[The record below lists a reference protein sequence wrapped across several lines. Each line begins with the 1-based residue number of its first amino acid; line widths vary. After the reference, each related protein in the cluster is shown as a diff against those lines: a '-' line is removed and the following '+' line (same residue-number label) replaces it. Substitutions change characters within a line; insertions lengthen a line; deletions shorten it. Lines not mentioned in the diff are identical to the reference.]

1 MQHPPREEIDTP
13 HTGRLDKQGKPTI
26 MDVQQDNPNELAM
39 RSAEEELRRRR
50 ERGRQSQARFRKRQA
65 QSARETQAENE
76 RFRAAIAD
84 IVNVAGGGG
93 GSDRPG
99 PNLLNAIRAAADVAG
114 VDASALEEGNVVAV
128 VNRGAAVH
136 TLPMTR
142 GSDSF
147 TTNTPPRVS
156 ENRSASPGNRPRGGP
171 WRSSSAST
179 SQSSGRLSPR
189 LDYGIWV
196 DSRRATKVFTPPH
209 EIVPFLGPGRWTFA
223 GQLYWA
229 CADYM
234 ISLCRLVTSPHT
246 PTPWFGDPS
255 RCPKPREAEDR
266 VWDLLQHSPPLRSVG
281 LAQALAESQRAYRDK
296 GWIPGDSP
304 VAPCGGEGEDIGTLL
319 RKEVEADYAARGH
332 DLSAWMTISQ
342 LEGHMRRQLGAAA
355 FERLERATVAIAVTN
370 SPTVKAVDNGEVVA
384 VHDEEVRAITRVLI
398 RNLAESY
405 TCFGDG
411 PRWKAD
417 SISIL
422 FTEKMAM

>member
-1 MQHPPREEIDTP
+1 
-13 HTGRLDKQGKPTI
+13 
-26 MDVQQDNPNELAM
+26 MDVQQDTLN
-39 RSAEEELRRRR
+39 RSAEEELKRRR

-65 QSARETQAENE
+65 QAARETQAENE
-76 RFRAAIAD
+76 RLRAAIAD
-84 IVNVAGGGG
+84 IVNAAGG
-93 GSDRPG
+93 DRPG
-99 PNLLNAIRAAADVAG
+99 PNLVNAIRAAADVAG
-114 VDASALEEGNVVAV
+114 VDTSALGKEDEVAV
-128 VNRGAAVH
+128 VKRGPAVH
-136 TLPMTR
+136 ALPMTR
-142 GSDSF
+142 DGDGLTP
-147 TTNTPPRVS
+147 TTPGES
-156 ENRSASPGNRPRGGP
+156 GNRSASRGNRPHGGT
-171 WRSSSAST
+171 WRSISSST

-196 DSRRATKVFTPPH
+196 DSRRATKVSTPPH

-255 RCPKPREAEDR
+255 RCPSPREAEDR
-266 VWDLLQHSPPLRSVG
+266 VWDLLQHSPPIHNVR
-281 LAQALAESQRAYRDK
+281 LAQALAEAQRAYRDI

-304 VAPCGGEGEDIGTLL
+304 VVPCDGEGEDIETLL
-319 RKEVEADYAARGH
+319 RKEIEADYAARGH

-355 FERLERATVAIAVTN
+355 FEKLERATVAVAVAN
-370 SPTVKAVDNGEVVA
+370 SPTVKVAENGEIVA
-384 VHDEEVRAITRVLI
+384 VHDEEVRTITRVLI

-411 PRWKAD
+411 PRWQAD
-417 SISIL
+417 RISML
-422 FTEKMAM
+422 FTEKMTI

>member
-1 MQHPPREEIDTP
+1 
-13 HTGRLDKQGKPTI
+13 
-26 MDVQQDNPNELAM
+26 MDVQQDNLN
-39 RSAEEELRRRR
+39 RSAEDELRHRR

-65 QSARETQAENE
+65 QAARETQAENE
-76 RFRAAIAD
+76 RLRAAIAD
-84 IVNVAGGGG
+84 IVNAAGGDRL
-93 GSDRPG
+93 GSD
-99 PNLLNAIRAAADVAG
+99 LLNAIRAAADVAG
-114 VDASALEEGNVVAV
+114 VNTSALEKEDEVAV
-128 VNRGAAVH
+128 VKRGAVVH
-136 TLPMTR
+136 ALPMTR
-142 GSDSF
+142 GSDGS
-147 TTNTPPRVS
+147 TPTPPRGT
-156 ENRSASPGNRPRGGP
+156 ENKPASRGYLPHGGTRRSK
-171 WRSSSAST
+171 SSST

-196 DSRRATKVFTPPH
+196 DSGRATKVSVPPH

-234 ISLCRLVTSPHT
+234 ISLCRIVTSPHM

-255 RCPKPREAEDR
+255 RCPSPREAEDR
-266 VWDLLQHSPPLRSVG
+266 VWDLLQHSPPIHSVR
-281 LAQALAESQRAYRDK
+281 LAQALAEAQRAYRDT

-304 VAPCGGEGEDIGTLL
+304 VVPCGEEGEDIGTLL
-319 RKEVEADYAARGH
+319 RKEIEADYAARGH

-355 FERLERATVAIAVTN
+355 FEKLERATVAVAVAN
-370 SPTVKAVDNGEVVA
+370 SPAVRVADNGEIVA
-384 VHDEEVRAITRVLI
+384 VHDEDVRTITRVLI

-417 SISIL
+417 RVSML
-422 FTEKMAM
+422 FTEKMTM

>member
-1 MQHPPREEIDTP
+1 MDV
-13 HTGRLDKQGKPTI
+13 L
-26 MDVQQDNPNELAM
+26 DVQQDNPN

-65 QSARETQAENE
+65 QAAREAQAENE
-76 RFRAAIAD
+76 RLRAAIAD
-84 IVNVAGGGG
+84 IVNVAGGG
-93 GSDRPG
+93 DRLG

-114 VDASALEEGNVVAV
+114 VNTSALEKEDEVVAV
-128 VNRGAAVH
+128 VKRGAVVQA
-136 TLPMTR
+136 LPMTTR
-142 GSDSF
+142 GSDGL
-147 TTNTPPRVS
+147 TPTPSRGAG
-156 ENRSASPGNRPRGGP
+156 NRSASRGYLPHGGT
-171 WRSSSAST
+171 WRSRSSST

-196 DSRRATKVFTPPH
+196 DSRRATKVSIPPH

-246 PTPWFGDPS
+246 PTPWFGDLS
-255 RCPKPREAEDR
+255 RCPSPREAEDR
-266 VWDLLQHSPPLRSVG
+266 VWDLLQHSPPIHSVR
-281 LAQALAESQRAYRDK
+281 LAQALAESQRAFRDI

-304 VAPCGGEGEDIGTLL
+304 VVPCSGEGEDIETLL
-319 RKEVEADYAARGH
+319 RKEIEANYIARGH
-332 DLSAWMTISQ
+332 DLSAWMTIFQ

-355 FERLERATVAIAVTN
+355 FEKLERATVAVAVAN
-370 SPTVKAVDNGEVVA
+370 SPTVKVADNSEIVA
-384 VHDEEVRAITRVLI
+384 VHDEEVRTITRVLI

-417 SISIL
+417 RVSML
-422 FTEKMAM
+422 FTENMIM